1 MATWHRGRE
10 ILAKRLG
17 ETKEPLDAFLL
28 RIAAH
33 PPVRVPGTGVFL
45 VKRILSGTPP
55 QLLHHLSH
63 TQVLH
68 EQVVLLSV
76 ITREVPWV
84 SAEKRLEVVRLEQG
98 FFKVTVSYGFMQSPN
113 VPAALRGCE
122 SLGLKVNLGS
132 TTFYLARETMI
143 PSVKLPGMMLWREKL
158 FSFMTRNALPA
169 TDFFRIPPERVVEL
183 GIQIEL

>member
-1 MATWHRGRE
+1 M
-10 ILAKRLG
+10 
-17 ETKEPLDAFLL
+17 
-28 RIAAH
+28 
-33 PPVRVPGTGVFL
+33 
-45 VKRILSGTPP
+45 
-55 QLLHHLSH
+55 
-63 TQVLH
+63 LH

-84 SAEKRLEVVRLEQG
+84 SAEKRLEVIRLEQG
-98 FFKVTVSYGFMQSPN
+98 FFKVTVNYGFMQSPN

-122 SLGLKVNLGS
+122 SLGLKVNLDS